1 VKALFFC
8 LAGLVCAC
16 PGLGQVAVLQIRIVE
31 GDGTVH
37 APGSRSPRPILVE
50 VTDET
55 GRPAAG
61 AAVSFHLP
69 DSGASGTFTNGLR
82 TEVLAADASGRV
94 ILRGLQLNRQP
105 GRFQIRITASLEQ
118 ARAGTVSF
126 QYIAE
131 PKGGAPA
138 PTPVAASPT
147 PSRSGG
153 RKWWIVAVVAGV
165 GAAAAGGMAVR
176 GGSSGTVPAAT
187 VAPPPFATLIL
198 TPLPA
203 PALTIGTPSIVVG
216 KP

>member
-8 LAGLVCAC
+8 LVGLLCARA
-16 PGLGQVAVLQIRIVE
+16 GLGQVAVLQIRIVE
-31 GDGTVH
+31 GDGSVH
-37 APGSRSPRPILVE
+37 APGSRSARPMVVE

-69 DSGASGTFTNGLR
+69 EDGASGQFTNGLR
-82 TEVLAADASGRV
+82 TEVLTADVSGRAT
-94 ILRGLQLNRQP
+94 LRGLQLNRQP

-138 PTPVAASPT
+138 PSATASA
-147 PSRSGG
+147 PSGSGG
-153 RKWWIVAVVAGV
+153 RKWWVVAVVAGV

-176 GGSSGTVPAAT
+176 GGSNGTAPAAI
-187 VAPPPFATLIL
+187 VAG
-198 TPLPA
+198 PA
-203 PALTIGTPSIVVG
+203 PAALTVAVAPVIAIGAPSITVG